1 MGASRLEQNGSAG
14 EKTLLVGGSR
24 DTSGDEARRVVS
36 RAKLS

>member
-1 MGASRLEQNGSAG
+1 MRVSRLEQSGGAG

-24 DTSGDEARRVVS
+24 DTSGEEAQRVAS